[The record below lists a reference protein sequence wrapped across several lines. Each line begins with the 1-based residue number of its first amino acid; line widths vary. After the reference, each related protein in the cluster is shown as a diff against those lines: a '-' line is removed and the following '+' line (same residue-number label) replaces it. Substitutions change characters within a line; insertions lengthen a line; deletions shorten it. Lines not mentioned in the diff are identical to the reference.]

1 MHSLAKVTDPEKT
14 GSGGTELA
22 TILELNNSK
31 IVDPTD
37 DPAAAQLAVRGARPA
52 AGRVHRR
59 DHPDRLRRQ
68 QPVGTGPF
76 AYQHFVPGQLSQFA
90 RHENYWDGPAWVDE
104 LFIYDFAD
112 DAAKV
117 NALLAGQV
125 QSVDNLPNYL
135 AGTIEQQGASP
146 LVSETGAW
154 VPFTMRVDV
163 AAVLRR
169 AGAAGAAADRG
180 PAADDRPGA
189 ERVRGARQRHV
200 LPVRPGL
207 RQGPAAAHAGHR
219 PGQVAARPGR
229 PVRPDVEL
237 VTSTAVG
244 AGAVE
249 SANLFVEQARLAG
262 VDGAAE
268 QGRRQRLLRR
278 PVPELELRPGL
289 LEHPQL
295 HPAGGRVL
303 GRRAPPTTRP
313 TSTTRPSPR

>member
-1 MHSLAKVTDPEKT
+1 M
-14 GSGGTELA
+14 
-22 TILELNNSK
+22 
-31 IVDPTD
+31 
-37 DPAAAQLAVRGARPA
+37 
-52 AGRVHRR
+52 
-59 DHPDRLRRQ
+59 
-68 QPVGTGPF
+68 
-76 AYQHFVPGQLSQFA
+76 PGQLSQFV

-163 AAVLRR
+163 EPFSDV
-169 AGAAGAAADRG
+169 
-180 PAADDRPGA
+180 
-189 ERVRGARQRHV
+189 RVRQALRLIVDRQQMIDQALNGFGV
-200 LPVRPGL
+200 LGNDLYSPFDPAYAKDLPQRMQDIDQAKSLL
-207 RQGPAAAHAGHR
+207 RQAG
-219 PGQVAARPGR
+219 QENL
-229 PVRPDVEL
+229 DVEL

-262 VDGAAE
+262 VTVRLNKADANVFYGDRYLSWNFAQDFWNTRNYIPQVATCSV
-268 QGRRQRLLRR
+268 RRRHLQRDPLRR
-278 PVPELELRPGL
+278 PGLHRADRPGQAGAGPGQAHPAAARRAGDRVQHRRLHHLGLQAPARRLLQPGPGPGTAPLPAVLELRVQ
-289 LEHPQL
+289 E
-295 HPAGGRVL
+295 RVL
-303 GRRAPPTTRP
+303 RP
-313 TSTTRPSPR
+313 HHVRPRQ